1 MKHIDYLYFNIY
13 SYFYRISLYKRSLN
27 HRMQTMYL
35 FSLGSG
41 GWLLLLESI
50 YLRFI
55 KHTRFASPGESAVF
69 SSSLY
74 FLTAAFYYYIFILRD
89 RDLMIFGKYQEL
101 SDKNPNGKRDFIIS
115 LTVLAFPYAVL
126 MAFAVIFPRHSQ

>member
-1 MKHIDYLYFNIY
+1 
-13 SYFYRISLYKRSLN
+13 
-27 HRMQTMYL
+27 MYL

-55 KHTRFASPGESAVF
+55 RHTRFASQGESAVF

-74 FLTAAFYYYIFILRD
+74 FLTAAFFYYIFIIKERD
-89 RDLMIFGKYQEL
+89 VKIFGQFQEL
-101 SDKNPNGKRDFIIS
+101 SDRNPRRKRDFIVS

-126 MAFAVIFPRHSQ
+126 MVFAVIFPRHSQ